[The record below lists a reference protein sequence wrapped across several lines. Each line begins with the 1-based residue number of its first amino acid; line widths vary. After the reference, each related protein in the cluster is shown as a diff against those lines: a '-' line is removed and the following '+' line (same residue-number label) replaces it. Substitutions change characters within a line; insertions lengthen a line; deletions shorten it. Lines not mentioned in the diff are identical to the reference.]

1 MPALHDLLLHHGDV
15 SRGATECDRAQLQKK
30 EG

>member
-15 SRGATECDRAQLQKK
+15 RGWATECDRAKLQKK